1 MPRNEILVDAA
12 LECVWEVLA
21 DPLLYSEW
29 VAGAADTRH
38 GQGNWPEPG
47 SSLEY
52 RLGAGPFRIGDET
65 VVIESEPGRRL
76 LLRAR
81 AGRMATIRV
90 EIGLEAREGTTTVRI
105 DGDVSGGA
113 AGILPDLIT
122 ELLFESRNV
131 WSLERLRDLAER
143 QVSLPIVGETA
154 PAAR

>member
-1 MPRNEILVDAA
+1 MPRNEILVEAPV
-12 LECVWEVLA
+12 ECVWEVLA

-29 VAGAADTRH
+29 VSGVADTRH

-76 LLRAR
+76 LVRAR
-81 AGRMATIRV
+81 AGRVATVRV
-90 EIGLEAREGTTTVRI
+90 EIGLEACDGATTVRI
-105 DGDVSGGA
+105 DEDVSGGA

-122 ELLFESRNV
+122 DLLFKSRNI

-143 QVSLPIVGETA
+143 QVTAPIVEETA
-154 PAAR
+154 PAAP